1 MVCLDSFQANDKIT
15 MWCVKKSNMGPKINS
30 PKKKQLHNLCFLQ
43 GSFPIVERLPQKSAI
58 ILCDWTYV
66 SISNVLMY
74 RNCLLEIEEFK
85 KQEKELMEHG
95 SMKFPAYAL
104 FLLC

>member
-1 MVCLDSFQANDKIT
+1 MC
-15 MWCVKKSNMGPKINS
+15 KKSNMG

-43 GSFPIVERLPQKSAI
+43 VSFPIVERLPQESAI
-58 ILCDWTYV
+58 IVCEWTYV
-66 SISNVLMY
+66 SISNILMY

-95 SMKFPAYAL
+95 AMKLSASAL
-104 FLLC
+104 FLLCYSKKR